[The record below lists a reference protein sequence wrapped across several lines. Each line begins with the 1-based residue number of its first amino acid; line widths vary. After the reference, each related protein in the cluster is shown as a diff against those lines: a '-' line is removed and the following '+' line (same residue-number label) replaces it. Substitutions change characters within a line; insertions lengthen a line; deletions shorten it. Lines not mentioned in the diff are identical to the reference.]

1 MKKEVRKVVYAE
13 ELGLESYY
21 LQGTTH
27 AFPRHVHEYYVL
39 GLVESGQR
47 RLFCNDNRQEN
58 CTLHKGDILL
68 FNPGDNHACVQLGQE
83 AFAYRGINISQQV
96 MLDWTEEISGRREL
110 PGFSQNVVYDKEISV
125 YLRILHEMIMQ
136 GENGLAL
143 EEKWLFLLDMF
154 IKKYAHSFVERVPEC
169 RQEID
174 KACAFMEQH
183 LAEHIGLAQIC
194 QSVGLS
200 KSALL
205 RAFTRD
211 KGLTPYR
218 YLENIRINAAK
229 KLLAQGVSPLEAA
242 MRTGFAD
249 QSHLTNYFSR
259 FIGLTPAA
267 YREIFCQQRKT
278 EK

>member
-1 MKKEVRKVVYAE
+1 
-13 ELGLESYY
+13 
-21 LQGTTH
+21 
-27 AFPRHVHEYYVL
+27 
-39 GLVESGQR
+39 
-47 RLFCNDNRQEN
+47 
-58 CTLHKGDILL
+58 
-68 FNPGDNHACVQLGQE
+68 
-83 AFAYRGINISQQV
+83 
-96 MLDWTEEISGRREL
+96 
-110 PGFSQNVVYDKEISV
+110 
-125 YLRILHEMIMQ
+125 
-136 GENGLAL
+136 
-143 EEKWLFLLDMF
+143 
-154 IKKYAHSFVERVPEC
+154 
-169 RQEID
+169 
-174 KACAFMEQH
+174 MEQH

-267 YREIFCQQRKT
+267 YREIFCQQRKM